1 MDEFVKKQPFAE
13 HGREAP
19 PFEKGV
25 MRRARAGGQAAAAA
39 AANRT
44 EKQVEKGRW

>member
-1 MDEFVKKQPFAE
+1 VDEFVKKQPFAE

-19 PFEKGV
+19 PLEKGV

-39 AANRT
+39 ANRT
-44 EKQVEKGRW
+44 EKQDEKGRW

>member
-1 MDEFVKKQPFAE
+1 VDEFVKKQPFAE

-19 PFEKGV
+19 PLEKGV
-25 MRRARAGGQAAAAA
+25 MRRARAGGQAAAA
-39 AANRT
+39 NRT